1 MKHIIL
7 LIILSWV
14 LGLGPALGGDTDK
27 KEIQVLKKEAFNQQ
41 MSYSLGYDIF
51 SHISQQVEM
60 DMDAFLDG
68 VADAQKKT
76 PQLDE
81 DQMRQMLLTYQRM
94 ARLKQA
100 DNENQV
106 LEKNRSAGAV
116 FMEGNKLR
124 EGVITLSS
132 GLQYKVLKQ
141 GDGPKP
147 GPDDTVECHYRG
159 TLLDGTV
166 FDSSHDRGRPA
177 VFQVSKV
184 IPGWTQALQVMPV
197 GSRWELFIP
206 ASLAYGD
213 DGAGQVI
220 QPGHTLIFEVE
231 LMGIME

>member
-1 MKHIIL
+1 MKHIL
-7 LIILSWV
+7 LLAILSWV
-14 LGLGPALGGDTDK
+14 LGIAPAMADENK
-27 KEIQVLKKEAFNQQ
+27 KEIQVLKNTEFKQQ
-41 MSYSLGYDIF
+41 MSYSLGYDIY
-51 SHISQQVEM
+51 SHISQQVEV

-68 VADAQKKT
+68 VADAKKGT
-76 PQLDE
+76 PRMDE
-81 DQMRQMLLTYQRM
+81 DQMRQMLVTYQRM

-100 DNENQV
+100 NNERQV

-116 FMEGNKLR
+116 FLEGNKLR

-132 GLQYKVLKQ
+132 GLQYRVVKQ
-141 GDGPKP
+141 GKGPKP
-147 GPDDTVECHYRG
+147 APEDTVECHYRG

-184 IPGWTQALQVMPV
+184 IAGWTQALQMMPV
-197 GSRWELFIP
+197 GSKWELFVP

-213 DGAGQVI
+213 AGAGQAI

-231 LMGIME
+231 LLGIVE

>member
-7 LIILSWV
+7 LTILSWG
-14 LGLGPALGGDTDK
+14 LGLGSVMADDNK
-27 KEIQVLKKEAFNQQ
+27 KEIQVLKKEAFKQQ

-51 SHISQQVEM
+51 SHISEQVEV
-60 DMDAFLDG
+60 DMGAFLDG
-68 VADAQKKT
+68 VADAQKGT
-76 PQLDE
+76 PQLDG
-81 DQMRQMLLTYQRM
+81 DKMRQMLLTYQRM

-100 DNENQV
+100 DNEKQV
-106 LEKNRSAGAV
+106 LEKNRSDGAV

-184 IPGWTQALQVMPV
+184 IPGWTQALQMMPV
-197 GSRWELFIP
+197 GAKWELFIP
-206 ASLAYGD
+206 ASLAYGN
-213 DGAGQVI
+213 DGAGQAI
-220 QPGHTLIFEVE
+220 EPGHALIFEVE
-231 LMGIME
+231 LLGIVE